1 MKLYGQDVPQSVIDA
16 ANAAMVGR
24 FTNDTIVYVI
34 RDARPVVF
42 DIYPLADRLLQK
54 ARKSGKIRYE
64 GGYWHEVV
72 K

>member
-24 FTNDTIVYVI
+24 FKFADVSFVTFERMENWSNG
-34 RDARPVVF
+34 F
-42 DIYPLADRLLQK
+42 ELAHRLIQR
-54 ARKSGKIRYE
+54 ARKAGKIRYE

>member
-24 FTNDTIVYVI
+24 FTRDTVAYATQ
-34 RDARPVVF
+34 RKWDLPVNW
-42 DIYPLADRLLQK
+42 ILAKKILQK
-54 ARKSGKIRYE
+54 ARKAGTIRYE

-72 K
+72 L

>member
-16 ANAAMVGR
+16 ANAATVGR
-24 FTNDTIVYVI
+24 FTFKDVELPA
-34 RDARPVVF
+34 ARQRVPHSGRV
-42 DIYPLADRLLQK
+42 ADRLLQK
-54 ARKSGKIRYE
+54 ARKAGKIRYE